1 LGRHIE
7 HTEVYVYC
15 LTEEDLQE
23 LYRRNLH
30 VVPAAIAESTGYG
43 TILSMDREGELFVGG
58 LWVCHQD
65 GLQYGYDFSP
75 KHMQLD
81 RDRRIL
87 RDFDVQWLT
96 SQMWLQG
103 PVDIAAA
110 LVTEDAPDV
119 RYLEKHVGSD
129 KSVADE
135 VAERFVTTYGD
146 TAVPVHDHASQ
157 TLAKMQGYAHAVVVP
172 KTVYN
177 IIGKSSWTP
186 PTRTVTA
193 DTPRAT
199 LTEFYLKYKDDMT
212 WSMEKAFEVLLDRSK
227 GWKSESKS

>member
-1 LGRHIE
+1 
-7 HTEVYVYC
+7 
-15 LTEEDLQE
+15 
-23 LYRRNLH
+23 
-30 VVPAAIAESTGYG
+30 
-43 TILSMDREGELFVGG
+43 
-58 LWVCHQD
+58 
-65 GLQYGYDFSP
+65 
-75 KHMQLD
+75 MQLD